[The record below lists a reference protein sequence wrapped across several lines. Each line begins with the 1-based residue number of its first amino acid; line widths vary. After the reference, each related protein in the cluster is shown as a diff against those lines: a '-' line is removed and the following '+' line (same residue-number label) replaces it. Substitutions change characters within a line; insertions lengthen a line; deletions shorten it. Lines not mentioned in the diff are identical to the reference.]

1 MFFKA
6 PMTVQEHA
14 IATCERLV
22 CTVVNIAPRFS
33 IPIIFFVVNG
43 QIYLHPKRENQRVL
57 TGLEC
62 GKFEPVIEWKVCVN
76 LHMENKIE

>member
-1 MFFKA
+1 M
-6 PMTVQEHA
+6 EHNRNSQ
-14 IATCERLV
+14 TFGYV
-22 CTVVNIAPRFS
+22 SVNIAPCFS

-57 TGLEC
+57 TGLGC
-62 GKFEPVIEWKVCVN
+62 GKLKPVIEWKVCVN